1 VAIYNKSIEPARKK
15 ERKKERKKA
24 KIRFTNDLECH
35 FLFSEDRLP
44 MAYASS

>member
-15 ERKKERKKA
+15 A
-24 KIRFTNDLECH
+24 KIRFTNGLECH

-44 MAYASS
+44 MAYASSWPP

>member
-1 VAIYNKSIEPARKK
+1 MAIYNKSIEPA
-15 ERKKERKKA
+15 RKKERKKA

>member
-1 VAIYNKSIEPARKK
+1 MNLQ

-24 KIRFTNDLECH
+24 KIRFTNDLACH